1 MSNDYNKISD
11 KHNVAELIGAVPP
24 IHKAVQPSFKFSH
37 NLTFQ

>member
-1 MSNDYNKISD
+1 MRNNNCKISYEHD
-11 KHNVAELIGAVPP
+11 VAKLIRAVPP